1 MNKKKNMYCQIMT
14 RWKRTAMSSFLVLGL
29 LGNILTVH
37 AEEEIENDTSDS
49 VETVTID
56 DIDTGLQDETKD
68 IMEPDQDFY
77 IGQAFDV
84 NVAPLADEDNTNFND
99 ARIIQVNSLV
109 NDRITEEG
117 QQRWYAFAAN
127 AGKHTLNLNFEECG
141 EVDYDIYLYQY
152 NDEQGIIS
160 RIDGMATTKK

>member
-1 MNKKKNMYCQIMT
+1 MHPILCLSMVRHKNMVFAVLLKNDMEVLFMNKKKNMYCQIMT

-68 IMEPDQDFY
+68 IMEPD
-77 IGQAFDV
+77 
-84 NVAPLADEDNTNFND
+84 
-99 ARIIQVNSLV
+99 
-109 NDRITEEG
+109 
-117 QQRWYAFAAN
+117 
-127 AGKHTLNLNFEECG
+127 
-141 EVDYDIYLYQY
+141 
-152 NDEQGIIS
+152 
-160 RIDGMATTKK
+160 